1 MAQDVST
8 ENVHL
13 QQEEGAEDVYSPL
26 RDILK
31 REDENDR
38 KPENNLANQ
47 LLHALGKND
56 AFKCWKLLERN
67 HAMVRLEYEYF
78 QSDCKEANKKE
89 QQREWRF
96 QCDCRNFCTKMF
108 NFCWDCCTKMF
119 HFCRNK
125 CKCSCCSNSELQ
137 GSEKKNHK

>member
-47 LLHALGKND
+47 LLHALGKNLC
-56 AFKCWKLLERN
+56 FQMLET
-67 HAMVRLEYEYF
+67 
-78 QSDCKEANKKE
+78 SGKEPCYGPAGIRILPK
-89 QQREWRF
+89 
-96 QCDCRNFCTKMF
+96 
-108 NFCWDCCTKMF
+108 
-119 HFCRNK
+119 
-125 CKCSCCSNSELQ
+125 
-137 GSEKKNHK
+137 